1 MSNII
6 QLALEI
12 LIPVA
17 FFACIVYVIKII
29 SDNRVKRKLI
39 EKVASTGELNFLL
52 TKRPAKEFDSDT
64 KYNRSRIFL
73 GS

>member
-17 FFACIVYVIKII
+17 CFASLVYVIKII
-29 SDNRVKRKLI
+29 SDNRVRRKLI
-39 EKVASTGELNFLL
+39 EKGVSSSELNFLW
-52 TKRPAKEFDSDT
+52 TKRPAKESNSDT